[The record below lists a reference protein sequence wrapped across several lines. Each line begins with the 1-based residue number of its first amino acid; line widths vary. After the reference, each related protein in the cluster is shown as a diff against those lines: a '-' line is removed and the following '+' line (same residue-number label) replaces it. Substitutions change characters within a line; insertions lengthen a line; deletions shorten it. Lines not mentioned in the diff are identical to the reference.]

1 MPLRRYMP
9 DKKHEQCA
17 DGYMGDPS
25 AHAKSQQHHNDATQD
40 ELIATEHDRIIL
52 LEYFFI
58 TQSLLLYYK
67 VSFSASLRGIF
78 PTIMG

>member
-17 DGYMGDPS
+17 DRYMGDPS
-25 AHAKSQQHHNDATQD
+25 AHAKSQQHHNDATRD

-52 LEYFFI
+52 LEYSFI

-78 PTIMG
+78 LTITG

>member
-1 MPLRRYMP
+1 MPLRRNMP

-52 LEYFFI
+52 F
-58 TQSLLLYYK
+58 
-67 VSFSASLRGIF
+67 GIF
-78 PTIMG
+78 FHHTIFAIIL